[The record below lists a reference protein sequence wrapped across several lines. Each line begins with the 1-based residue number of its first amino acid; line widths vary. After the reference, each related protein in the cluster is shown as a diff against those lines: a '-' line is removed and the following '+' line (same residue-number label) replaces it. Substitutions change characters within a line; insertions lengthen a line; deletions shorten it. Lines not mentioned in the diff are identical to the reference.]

1 MFSALTEIQVSPLPT
16 MLVTLKLVKKQNDG
30 VKKSNGLIK
39 REFRSFLSKVPSSR
53 LSFRSFLHNDYES
66 ISLKPTNPDEL
77 QDICNSFKELR

>member
-1 MFSALTEIQVSPLPT
+1 MP
-16 MLVTLKLVKKQNDG
+16 VTLKLVKKQNDG

-39 REFRSFLSKVPSSR
+39 REFRSFLSKVPSSS

-66 ISLKPTNPDEL
+66 ISLKPTKPDEL

>member
-1 MFSALTEIQVSPLPT
+1 MP
-16 MLVTLKLVKKQNDG
+16 VTLKLVKKQNDG

-39 REFRSFLSKVPSSR
+39 REFRSFLSKVPSSS

-77 QDICNSFKELR
+77 QDIWAQLFNRWVTLSTG

>member
-1 MFSALTEIQVSPLPT
+1 MP
-16 MLVTLKLVKKQNDG
+16 VTLKLVKKQNDG

-39 REFRSFLSKVPSSR
+39 REFRSFLSKVPSSS

-66 ISLKPTNPDEL
+66 ISLKPTNPEL